1 MNATLKGVW
10 RYWMFPSELN
20 VVEVEIAPNQGEVV
34 KAVTM
39 ELKLGDEDKAKTL
52 LNVSLTP
59 TDDVVRLENL
69 MPLLR
74 DATTDAMDGVAPQT
88 LTLKVGDNTCGSCK
102 LVPCR
107 VRLARATAED
117 VVRKSFLNFTGREV
131 KLLPP
136 DAREVLY
143 WYLTDDWSA
152 GTKACVDACWWNA
165 ATKEVRAKQQLL
177 EVETTESGGLL
188 KVDVS
193 PKVLEA
199 PADGEW
205 SLVSYS
211 VRVNARVMRYRMVQQ
226 GRNLAPVTGVRYR
239 NAFGVDDT
247 FYFFGSVEEKL
258 KPTYSAARIG
268 GVTRNYLITAQAE
281 WEANTGHMTL
291 AMERLL
297 RDLAVARRA
306 WLMGDDEEI
315 VLTGCDVKQSNEW
328 CVAPVA
334 TVSWREAGDGARLAS
349 PVGVR
354 TFDGSFDEAFF

>member
-20 VVEVEIAPNQGEVV
+20 VVEVELALNQGEVV
-34 KAVTM
+34 KAVAV
-39 ELKLGDEDKAKTL
+39 ELKLGDKTL

-59 TDDVVRLENL
+59 TDERVVRLDNL

-88 LTLKVGDNTCGSCK
+88 LVLKVGDQVCGSCK

-268 GVTRNYLITAQAE
+268 GVTRNYLITAQPE

-306 WLMGDDEEI
+306 WLMDDDEEI